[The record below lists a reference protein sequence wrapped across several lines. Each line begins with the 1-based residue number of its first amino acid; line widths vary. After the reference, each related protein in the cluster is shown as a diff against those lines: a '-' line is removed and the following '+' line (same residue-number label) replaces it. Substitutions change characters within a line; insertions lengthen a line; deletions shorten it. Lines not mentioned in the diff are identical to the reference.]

1 MCDIKKYSVIYSEI
15 KNLEP
20 EDTLELI
27 LSTNDQQEKLF
38 YQLIGDFLLQEK
50 QKEVIAG
57 NLF

>member
-1 MCDIKKYSVIYSEI
+1 MCDVKKYSAIYEEI
-15 KNLEP
+15 KNLQP

-27 LSTNDQQEKLF
+27 LSTNDQKEKAF